1 MVTVNGDWDWS
12 RLNLILLVHVISH
25 IVVIPPPNVLLG
37 RDLPGWRNIHGV
49 GSFANAVEN
58 SQLSANYVAA
68 FSSSRSGV
76 DVRRTSDFMWQRP
89 PERCIKANSD
99 GAMHPSSG
107 KTTTGGVLRDDRGGN
122 ALVDALH
129 ELLDHQWKTRIRHI
143 FREITGVADGPAAMS
158 HGAPVAGLK
167 FPCVPSELA
176 DLVE

>member
-1 MVTVNGDWDWS
+1 MFLWLVAHQCILTNVERFRQHIATSELCTICNTEAETVD
-12 RLNLILLVHVISH
+12 HV
-25 IVVIPPPNVLLG
+25 L
-37 RDLPGWRNIHGV
+37 RNCSI
-49 GSFANAVEN
+49 AKR
-58 SQLSANYVAA
+58 QLSANYVAA